1 MDCIVHGIAES
12 DMTKGLSFYTLEDVP
27 WWGWWRESLDH
38 LMSKLPRNLPLK
50 YIAFLDKHTKE
61 GETFKFIKNYTSII
75 SSVRRK

>member
-1 MDCIVHGIAES
+1 MLPTPVFYLENSMDSIVLGIAES

-50 YIAFLDKHTKE
+50 YIAFLDKR
-61 GETFKFIKNYTSII
+61 GENI
-75 SSVRRK
+75 